1 MLSKLVVSGLS
12 IIALSSITG
21 LANAQH
27 VGFGSITNGAGD
39 CPSGPPTVYR
49 VTNLNDSGAGSF
61 RDGVSEGCRRV
72 EFDVGGSINLA
83 STLRIADSYITI
95 DGSTAPSPG
104 ITLNVPGQ
112 RLVIEAENQVAVHD
126 VIVTYIRAVG
136 NGQQIETKDIW
147 ELDGSSGAPI
157 YNIIL
162 DHLTMTASSDGSVDM
177 YGDVYNVTLSNSLL
191 TDNLLSQH
199 YSESSSARDAITV
212 YRNVYA
218 RNNERQPKIRYN
230 TTRVDYVNNIV
241 YGWGWIEGG
250 ASGLFLRVGGS
261 QYSPSGNI
269 ENNIYHYVP
278 GLSGSPENAL
288 KIEGTLFGAWYFDGN
303 QWPTG
308 ENDALSTSGQIT
320 IPAAYQVTRLPVGTL
335 GDAVVPC
342 AGTHFPTAAEVQ
354 LLSTISQAVGG
365 AGVSCNPA
373 VLTPMPPTNLRAD

>member
-1 MLSKLVVSGLS
+1 MKKGLS
-12 IIALSSITG
+12 IIALMSITG
-21 LANAQH
+21 QVNAQH
-27 VGFGSITNGAGD
+27 VGFGSITNGADD
-39 CPSGPPTVYR
+39 CPSGPPEVYR
-49 VTNLNDSGAGSF
+49 VSNLNDSGSGSF
-61 RDGVSEGCRRV
+61 RDSVSEGCTRV
-72 EFDVGGSINLA
+72 EFDVGGSINLT
-83 STLRIADSYITI
+83 STLRIANSFITI

-112 RLVIEAENQVAVHD
+112 RLVIEAENRVAVHD
-126 VIVTYIRAVG
+126 VIVTFIRAVG

-230 TTRVDYVNNIV
+230 TTRVDYVNNVV
-241 YGWGWIEGG
+241 YGWGWMEAG

-278 GLSGSPENAL
+278 GLNGSPDNAL
-288 KIEGTLFGAWYFDGN
+288 KIEGTLFGAWYFNGN
-303 QWPTG
+303 QWPLG
-308 ENDALSTSGQIT
+308 ENDAISTSGQVN
-320 IPAAYQVTRLPVGTL
+320 IPVVYQVTRLPVSTL
-335 GDAVVPC
+335 GDAVIPC
-342 AGTHFPTAAEVQ
+342 AGTHFPTASELQ
-354 LLSTISQAVGG
+354 LLGTISQAIGGVGG
-365 AGVSCNPA
+365 ICNPA
-373 VLTPMPPTNLRAD
+373 APVPLAPTELRTD